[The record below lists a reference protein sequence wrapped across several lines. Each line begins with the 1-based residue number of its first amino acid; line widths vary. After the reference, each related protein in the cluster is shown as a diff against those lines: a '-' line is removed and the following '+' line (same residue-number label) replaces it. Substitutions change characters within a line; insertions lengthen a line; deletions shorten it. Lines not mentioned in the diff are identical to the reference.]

1 MEMNLGLII
10 NNKPYCSPL
19 TLRVVKDQRRQM
31 GRLFPTKIWIN
42 GLQLTI
48 LFHLFLIIYLALYT
62 LLKSYFSCFV
72 NSPAIWHRFT
82 LSFLQLYLVGT
93 RKLRK

>member
-1 MEMNLGLII
+1 MEMNLDLII

-48 LFHLFLIIYLALYT
+48 LFHLFLII
-62 LLKSYFSCFV
+62 
-72 NSPAIWHRFT
+72 
-82 LSFLQLYLVGT
+82 
-93 RKLRK
+93 